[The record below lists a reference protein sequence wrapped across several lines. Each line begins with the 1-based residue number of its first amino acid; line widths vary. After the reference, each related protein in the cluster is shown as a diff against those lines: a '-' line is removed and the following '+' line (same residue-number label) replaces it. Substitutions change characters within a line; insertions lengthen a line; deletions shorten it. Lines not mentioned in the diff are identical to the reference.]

1 MTKKEFELNFWQHYL
16 WLESEFRTVLEY
28 VELDSANYSTYSR
41 RIEKLIL
48 QIGSEFDN
56 VSREICGLQNVDR
69 TSICDYYNYYTSNY
83 NNIIASIV
91 IAGDVRLTPFDGWNN
106 TAPGETL
113 AFWKAYNSIKHD
125 RISNY
130 KEASLKNALDAMAAL
145 FCVEML
151 YAKKLYIHDANE
163 ENSFPEIE
171 SKLFILDGLE
181 HRIRPS
187 KFDSPQ
193 AEANRKIAES
203 LSEPLIEYQKIQKW
217 DGKLPTVS
225 GGNALVSIDP
235 AE

>member
-1 MTKKEFELNFWQHYL
+1 VTKKEFELNFWQHYL

-187 KFDSPQ
+187 KFDSPYVKAKTGTNTSDDVYNKWYEKVYEPQ
-193 AEANRKIAES
+193 SEASSMGTE
-203 LSEPLIEYQKIQKW
+203 E
-217 DGKLPTVS
+217 T
-225 GGNALVSIDP
+225 DP
-235 AE
+235 QG

>member
-187 KFDSPQ
+187 KFDSPYVKAKTGTNTSDDVYNKWYEKVYEPQ
-193 AEANRKIAES
+193 SEASSMGTE
-203 LSEPLIEYQKIQKW
+203 E
-217 DGKLPTVS
+217 T
-225 GGNALVSIDP
+225 DP
-235 AE
+235 QG

>member
-1 MTKKEFELNFWQHYL
+1 M
-16 WLESEFRTVLEY
+16 
-28 VELDSANYSTYSR
+28 
-41 RIEKLIL
+41 
-48 QIGSEFDN
+48 
-56 VSREICGLQNVDR
+56 
-69 TSICDYYNYYTSNY
+69 
-83 NNIIASIV
+83 

-187 KFDSPQ
+187 KFDSPYDLYDDD
-193 AEANRKIAES
+193 EGKKI
-203 LSEPLIEYQKIQKW
+203 
-217 DGKLPTVS
+217 
-225 GGNALVSIDP
+225 N
-235 AE
+235 

>member
-56 VSREICGLQNVDR
+56 VSREICGLQSVDR
-69 TSICDYYNYYTSNY
+69 TSISDYYSYYTSNY
-83 NNIIASIV
+83 NNITATKV

-125 RISNY
+125 RITNY
-130 KEASLKNALDAMAAL
+130 KEASLKNALNAMAAF

-151 YAKKLYIHDANE
+151 YTRKLYIVDTNE
-163 ENSFPEIE
+163 ENSFPETE

-187 KFDSPQ
+187 KFDSPYDLYDDD
-193 AEANRKIAES
+193 EGKKI
-203 LSEPLIEYQKIQKW
+203 
-217 DGKLPTVS
+217 
-225 GGNALVSIDP
+225 N
-235 AE
+235 

>member
-187 KFDSPQ
+187 
-193 AEANRKIAES
+193 
-203 LSEPLIEYQKIQKW
+203 
-217 DGKLPTVS
+217 
-225 GGNALVSIDP
+225 
-235 AE
+235 